1 MVEVYINK
9 TASYFPNKP
18 IANDQME
25 LYLGRIDGKPS
36 KSKPIVLRNNG
47 IESRFYALDENRNST
62 HTNAELTATAI
73 RNLFTDN
80 PEAIKSIDML
90 SCGTTTPDQ
99 LLPSHAIMVHGLL
112 PETNNI
118 EVVSNSGSCC
128 SGMHAF
134 KYAYLSVKSGEKTS
148 VVCAGSERVS
158 AVLKSELFEEEVKTL
173 EALDENPYIAFEKDF
188 LRWMLSDGAGAFLLE
203 NKKNDNGISLKVEWV
218 ELFSFANQMEPCMYM
233 GAEKNDDGSLN
244 SYLHYTTKEIGDK
257 SVLSL
262 KQDVKILKDNI
273 VQLGFNGLKDILD
286 RRGVAVEDIDY
297 LLPHMSSYF
306 FKSKI
311 YETLENNNIAI
322 PYDKWYTNLKTKGNI
337 GAGSIY
343 IMLDGLIESGVLKSG
358 DKLLLAVPE
367 SARFSYAF
375 SLLTVC

>member
-1 MVEVYINK
+1 MTEVYINR
-9 TASYFPNKP
+9 TSSFFPNQP
-18 IANDQME
+18 IPNDKME
-25 LYLGRIDGKPS
+25 LYLGFIDGRPS

-47 IESRFYALDENRNST
+47 IENRYYALDEQRNPT
-62 HTNAELTATAI
+62 HTNAELTAAAI
-73 RNLFTDN
+73 KNLFPNNTA
-80 PEAIKSIDML
+80 ELSTIEML

-134 KYAYLSVKSGEKTS
+134 KYAYMSIKSGEKTKA
-148 VVCAGSERVS
+148 VCAGSERVS

-173 EALDENPYIAFEKDF
+173 QALDENPYIAFDKDF
-188 LRWMLSDGAGAFLLE
+188 LRWMLSDGAGAFCLE
-203 NKKNDNGISLKVEWV
+203 NKKSEEGLSLKVEWI
-218 ELFSFANQMEPCMYM
+218 ELFSFAHQREACMYM
-233 GAEKNDDGSLN
+233 GAEKNEDGTLN
-244 SYLHYTTKEIGDK
+244 SYLHHNTKEIADK
-257 SVLSL
+257 SILSL
-262 KQDVKILKDNI
+262 KQDVKLLKENI

-286 RRGVAVEDIDY
+286 RRGTSITDVDY
-297 LLPHMSSYF
+297 FLPHMSSYF

-311 YETLENNNIAI
+311 YEVLEQNNIPI
-322 PYDKWYTNLKTKGNI
+322 PYEKWYTNLKTLGNI

-343 IMLDGLIESGVLKSG
+343 IMLDGLVKSGVLQKG
-358 DKLLLAVPE
+358 QKLLLAVPE